1 MDLSLNVKQNI
12 KRIKVNDAG
21 EYISLNFDDQTL
33 IPRLYGLIDY
43 FGTVAQEHQREADAL
58 ANMPEENQGE
68 RNEKIAA
75 FAALQLESC
84 EKLKAKVDE
93 AFRDNV
99 CQKVFGDIV
108 PSVAAFADFFLQLGA
123 LVSGFEKDIVEQRF
137 EAIRTSEKVQKYTGK
152 YSGKRG

>member
-1 MDLSLNVKQNI
+1 MDLSLSVKQNI

-33 IPRLYGLIDY
+33 IPRLCSLIDY
-43 FGTVAQEHQREADAL
+43 FGTVAKEHQREADAL
-58 ANMPEENQGE
+58 ENMPEENREE

-84 EKLKAKVDE
+84 KKLMAKVDD

-108 PSVAAFADFFLQLGA
+108 PSVAVFADFFLQLGN
-123 LVSGFEKDIVEQRF
+123 LVSDFEKDIAKQQMETF
-137 EAIRTSEKVQKYTGK
+137 CKSEKCQKYIGK